1 MMPSENALKS
11 ADPFKYLF
19 KARVYIKFTK
29 SFFARRPLSQKVRK
43 TPTGRHGCRMMI
55 RTEVDRSLL
64 VETKIYIASFV
75 IFRRQGGG
83 VYGMGQRAVLTL
95 WGGVLYGRNARILY

>member
-55 RTEVDRSLL
+55 RTEVDRSLRA
-64 VETKIYIASFV
+64 ETKIYIASL
-75 IFRRQGGG
+75 IFRRREAAC
-83 VYGMGQRAVLTL
+83 MA
-95 WGGVLYGRNARILY
+95 WGAAGCFDALGRCVIWA

>member
-19 KARVYIKFTK
+19 KARIYIKFTK

-43 TPTGRHGCRMMI
+43 SPTGRHGCRMMI

-75 IFRRQGGG
+75 IFRRE
-83 VYGMGQRAVLTL
+83 VACMGQRAVLTL

>member
-43 TPTGRHGCRMMI
+43 TPTGRHGYRMMI

-64 VETKIYIASFV
+64 AETKIYIASL
-75 IFRRQGGG
+75 IFRREAAC
-83 VYGMGQRAVLTL
+83 MA
-95 WGGVLYGRNARILY
+95 WGGAAGCFDALGRCVIWA